1 MCGNVSWESD
11 ETWSFL
17 LSWVWTAEKYLI
29 RLMKREDRCKQAGVL
44 QLLNTDYLQD
54 MHPSTVAFP
63 SALFLGLYIYCIFLI
78 LNVLI
83 CNEASPKKATHTHCN
98 TQRGNRGHISL
109 FSCIIIIKP
118 SSHLY
123 FRWMGACVTK
133 NFLTQLGMLMWG
145 CVKPSK
151 LGPQVFSLSLAKASK
166 VPLERKDQKNSTKWR
181 FEG

>member
-1 MCGNVSWESD
+1 MVKDQEKVNWIPKSTISIFHEFGHIVESKQVKNMHYAISD
-11 ETWSFL
+11 GSNLAYEFLVQPWSPL
-17 LSWVWTAEKYLI
+17 LK
-29 RLMKREDRCKQAGVL
+29 M
-44 QLLNTDYLQD
+44 
-54 MHPSTVAFP
+54 
-63 SALFLGLYIYCIFLI
+63 I